1 MQLSYLGRLEG
12 WMSSPAG
19 SEELV
24 REATPA
30 IHRLREHALDGERPR
45 IGELRL
51 ESPEGPAVSCSIVVI
66 AEIEGSFLVGVPQT
80 AWHRTAGRRY
90 LPRTALTRTVL
101 AEVLAADGADPTNIR
116 PGVKLKVWLGLLQ
129 PALEEHVDFGV
140 DGALEPDVPFLGYG
154 SRAQERLDPFGP
166 SLSAI
171 ASEHFAF
178 HTPAEEGAQDQGPA
192 GEEAWEDRLTRLEAG
207 MLKVQESMQLMLDG
221 APITDRRA
229 PSGSGVGDIGPR
241 PQASAKPHL
250 AGLDPAVVEAARAA
264 GIPEDQL
271 TRMSQLAT
279 KGAKAPGAKAK
290 AKAKLPLLP
299 EDPLDESEDDV
310 AAAEGGGALVEGSQ
324 PGAGAE
330 RKNDL
335 EELLDRADTGGG
347 EALGSGSSGSR
358 SKSAAYLK
366 LRGALRSSPEL
377 ISGSIESLMEE
388 DFTGAQSGPYQGER
402 KMTVRGWLEHRSHL
416 QSYAGPIRQGWT
428 LATIVDLINAG
439 SVEQA
444 KATALLGIAALDQSA
459 IDSGNWL
466 LAAEFAPSPFRE
478 LPEASGLGCLGS
490 EADAGDGPQMDLP
503 LHVEDQGAGR
513 VPRRKEEPGWC
524 EFERSSCAS
533 WGRWRRKG
541 RSRETSSEAAEG
553 RRTRQWE
560 GERQGQCKVKDG
572 RSRAS
577 CAWLPTL
584 GAFSSSF
591 AVCQHPPLPVPS
603 RSKHPVFGAQLP
615 VRGAFST
622 LTEDAP
628 GLQLC
633 STWFSPSSRKPQL
646 LPVDR
651 GGSSGRPRTLPQ
663 ACSWVPQLFLRPRV
677 SALRP
682 RCLQAQSPHPREASC
697 GLGPSS
703 PRPRFS
709 SPSGLGPRDKT
720 SCAEAAVPP
729 LPEPCPPLLFS
740 GMQSKSPLVSESHR
754 APLAP
759 SILGCTET
767 RPPIPS
773 SEFRQPSSSSVPD
786 EAAASLSARPAQD
799 PAGGGDAGP
808 GARPRPVSPPQLW
821 SDFFLCVSRAKCSL
835 SAFFH
840 SLRLLPRRERGPPGA
855 ACPPHQQGSRV
866 WPMPLPYPE
875 ALVSGG
881 TRETEQLGAN
891 AVVLVLDWLFLGQP
905 KSVSKGLRLA
915 FGEPLSPKQQEA
927 VASLRLGVQAWNS
940 AGPFSAKDLGRSASK
955 FEGLQDMLLA
965 CQEEWKGLQ
974 ESGAPASEALFG
986 YAAPFGVLPVEP
998 GRLNFVGEPSFDP
1011 VPFLDSQNR
1020 ATYQRPLDYARDL
1033 EAEEA
1038 VPRVAVRADARQTKE
1053 LLDLLDRTGRLR
1065 LFAKDEVRPRL
1076 RNGLFSVAKDHAR
1089 DRMVLDARP
1098 PNLVECTENRWIRSL
1113 GTLEQFQFIYL
1124 PPECDFEIH
1133 TEDLKEFL
1141 PRFCGVR
1148 AKGEEE
1154 RLCSRALLRRSQGA
1168 FCLLPSPPG
1177 ADCCPRTQHHG
1188 DGGPERSSLRANV
1201 PFSRFAEKREL

>member
-1 MQLSYLGRLEG
+1 
-12 WMSSPAG
+12 MSSPAG

-241 PQASAKPHL
+241 PQASAKPRL

-310 AAAEGGGALVEGSQ
+310 AAAEGGGAL
-324 PGAGAE
+324 AGVSDPVGMAVVQIGQVLKALSRERE

-347 EALGSGSSGSR
+347 EALGSGYFGSR

-466 LAAEFAPSPFRE
+466 LAAEFAMDTPPPF
-478 LPEASGLGCLGS
+478 GS
-490 EADAGDGPQMDLP
+490 FQ
-503 LHVEDQGAGR
+503 
-513 VPRRKEEPGWC
+513 
-524 EFERSSCAS
+524 
-533 WGRWRRKG
+533 
-541 RSRETSSEAAEG
+541 
-553 RRTRQWE
+553 
-560 GERQGQCKVKDG
+560 
-572 RSRAS
+572 
-577 CAWLPTL
+577 
-584 GAFSSSF
+584 
-591 AVCQHPPLPVPS
+591 
-603 RSKHPVFGAQLP
+603 
-615 VRGAFST
+615 
-622 LTEDAP
+622 
-628 GLQLC
+628 
-633 STWFSPSSRKPQL
+633 
-646 LPVDR
+646 
-651 GGSSGRPRTLPQ
+651 
-663 ACSWVPQLFLRPRV
+663 RPRV
-677 SALRP
+677 L
-682 RCLQAQSPHPREASC
+682 
-697 GLGPSS
+697 
-703 PRPRFS
+703 
-709 SPSGLGPRDKT
+709 
-720 SCAEAAVPP
+720 
-729 LPEPCPPLLFS
+729 
-740 GMQSKSPLVSESHR
+740 
-754 APLAP
+754 
-759 SILGCTET
+759 
-767 RPPIPS
+767 
-773 SEFRQPSSSSVPD
+773 
-786 EAAASLSARPAQD
+786 D
-799 PAGGGDAGP
+799 PWK
-808 GARPRPVSPPQLW
+808 R
-821 SDFFLCVSRAKCSL
+821 SR
-835 SAFFH
+835 
-840 SLRLLPRRERGPPGA
+840 RG
-855 ACPPHQQGSRV
+855 
-866 WPMPLPYPE
+866 
-875 ALVSGG
+875 
-881 TRETEQLGAN
+881 
-891 AVVLVLDWLFLGQP
+891 
-905 KSVSKGLRLA
+905 
-915 FGEPLSPKQQEA
+915 
-927 VASLRLGVQAWNS
+927 
-940 AGPFSAKDLGRSASK
+940 
-955 FEGLQDMLLA
+955 
-965 CQEEWKGLQ
+965 
-974 ESGAPASEALFG
+974 
-986 YAAPFGVLPVEP
+986 
-998 GRLNFVGEPSFDP
+998 
-1011 VPFLDSQNR
+1011 
-1020 ATYQRPLDYARDL
+1020 
-1033 EAEEA
+1033 
-1038 VPRVAVRADARQTKE
+1038 
-1053 LLDLLDRTGRLR
+1053 
-1065 LFAKDEVRPRL
+1065 
-1076 RNGLFSVAKDHAR
+1076 
-1089 DRMVLDARP
+1089 
-1098 PNLVECTENRWIRSL
+1098 
-1113 GTLEQFQFIYL
+1113 
-1124 PPECDFEIH
+1124 
-1133 TEDLKEFL
+1133 
-1141 PRFCGVR
+1141 
-1148 AKGEEE
+1148 
-1154 RLCSRALLRRSQGA
+1154 
-1168 FCLLPSPPG
+1168 
-1177 ADCCPRTQHHG
+1177 
-1188 DGGPERSSLRANV
+1188 
-1201 PFSRFAEKREL
+1201 